1 MKICFVIPTFN
12 DEHSLKRLI
21 DNINKEL
28 KNFTLH
34 FIIIDDYSSDDYK
47 TLDTF
52 HKLDLIKLKKNQGS
66 QKAIS
71 IGLKYLKDK
80 EIDFDYVIIMDAD
93 GEDKPNYLKLLIDE
107 AQNNNNNFIIFASR
121 KKRMEIFTF
130 KFLYFLY
137 KLLFRTLTGNRIN
150 FGNYSCVPKKFL
162 NDIIKSPFIDLHY
175 SAAIIKSKLNYSTI
189 PCDKGIRYSGDSKMS
204 FSNLFTHGLKS
215 LSIFTKEIFIRFLIF
230 FFIYNC
236 IFLLNLELNLIIK
249 LNSLFLFFTTTL
261 LLFLYRL
268 IKN

>member
-12 DEHSLKRLI
+12 DEYSLKRLI

-80 EIDFDYVIIMDAD
+80 EIDFDYVIIMDAA
-93 GEDKPNYLKLLIDE
+93 GSTPPT
-107 AQNNNNNFIIFASR
+107 IF
-121 KKRMEIFTF
+121 EINGKQYVTF
-130 KFLYFLY
+130 
-137 KLLFRTLTGNRIN
+137 LTTG
-150 FGNYSCVPKKFL
+150 GNY
-162 NDIIKSPFIDLHY
+162 H
-175 SAAIIKSKLNYSTI
+175 NYKNESSTI
-189 PCDKGIRYSGDSKMS
+189 YTFGI
-204 FSNLFTHGLKS
+204 SN
-215 LSIFTKEIFIRFLIF
+215 
-230 FFIYNC
+230 
-236 IFLLNLELNLIIK
+236 
-249 LNSLFLFFTTTL
+249 
-261 LLFLYRL
+261 
-268 IKN
+268 